1 MTVSDTLINLATHLA
16 THEVAPDRVEAVM
29 RAHAMVDARP
39 DELALFHF
47 RDWRLHVRYDGKSVD
62 VDEGPAQKGRLNDLW
77 AWDPTMLLI
86 DAPTLRSAD
95 LQAIIPAATMSG
107 FGIHL
112 VAAKGEV
119 AEVELFQSL
128 TDDAQ
133 PAWWQRPRSLAG
145 RSGIS

>member
-1 MTVSDTLINLATHLA
+1 MTVSDTLINLA

-62 VDEGPAQKGRLNDLW
+62 VDEGPAQKGRLSELW
-77 AWDPTMLLI
+77 DWDPAMLLI
-86 DAPTLRSAD
+86 DAPTLSSAD
-95 LQAIIPAATMSG
+95 LQAIVPAAIMAG

-112 VAAKGEV
+112 VAAKGEA

-133 PAWWQRPRSLAG
+133 PGWWQRPRSLVG